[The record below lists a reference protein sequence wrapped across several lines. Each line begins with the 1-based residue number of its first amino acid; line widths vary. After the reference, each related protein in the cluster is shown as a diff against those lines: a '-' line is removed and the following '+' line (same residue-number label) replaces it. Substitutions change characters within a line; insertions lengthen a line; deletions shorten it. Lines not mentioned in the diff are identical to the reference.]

1 MKMLKKLALVS
12 AVSMISA
19 GAFAM
24 EAMDDETMSA
34 TTGQDGIKINVVLPT
49 IADSDNG
56 GTGAGAAYGDGT
68 VFGLSDLDATPTGT
82 TTGAPDA
89 AYIANTIFR
98 KGLVINQ
105 VIVHDADGLT
115 ATDVLGTS
123 ATAAGDDGAILIGNG
138 TAADSTV
145 IYEEGTGATLTPIVL
160 EIDATGD
167 ADANAVNGNQA
178 MLNIKVTLPT
188 LHIKTGAIYVAH
200 SAGAG
205 AAVTDASAA
214 IMNGN
219 EIVLGA
225 STMNIQLGNEN
236 QGGMIV
242 MNTSLTGGLT
252 INNFAL
258 NDVGGSVK
266 GGSIA
271 VASMGIKNQS
281 NANLSLG
288 VRIDAADSVSNAGAV
303 FGQGAVY
310 NGLVITLTQFGD
322 TVAAGLG
329 GADITMTGVKLGSAA
344 QAALGTVEIK
354 GLQLAGTSLVIMGK

>member
-105 VIVHDADGLT
+105 VIVHDGNGLT
-115 ATDVLGTS
+115 GLGLAS
-123 ATAAGDDGAILIGNG
+123 NPADDGAILIGNG

-160 EIDATGD
+160 EIDATGNANND
-167 ADANAVNGNQA
+167 ASNTDA

-188 LHIKTGAIYVAH
+188 LHIKTGAIYVAN
-200 SAGAG
+200 SNGAG
-205 AAVTDASAA
+205 VAVDNASAA

-281 NANLSLG
+281 NADLSLG
-288 VRIDAADSVSNAGAV
+288 VRIDAADSVSNPGAV

-322 TVAAGLG
+322 NVVAGLG